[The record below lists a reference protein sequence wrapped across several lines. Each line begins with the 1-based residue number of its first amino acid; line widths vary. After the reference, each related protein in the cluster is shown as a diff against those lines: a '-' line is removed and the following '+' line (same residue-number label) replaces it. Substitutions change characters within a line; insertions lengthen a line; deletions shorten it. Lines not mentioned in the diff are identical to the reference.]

1 MKVIFLKDVPKIGRK
16 YEIKDVPQGFAQN
29 SLIPRKLAV
38 PATPEHVR
46 RVEKERAALL
56 STEKEKEAHVNE
68 LLARTTDEPLRM
80 VLPANE
86 KGHLFKGVHVADI
99 LSAISMQYGIQ
110 LSEREVT
117 LKNPLKDVGTYAVD
131 VHMGARKGTCTVII
145 EAK

>member
-16 YEIKDVPQGFAQN
+16 YEIKEVPQGFAQN

-38 PATPEHVR
+38 PATPEHMR
-46 RVEKERAALL
+46 RVEKERATILA
-56 STEKEKEAHVNE
+56 TEKEKEENVE
-68 LLARTTDEPLRM
+68 KLLARTAEEPVRM

-86 KGHLFKGVHVADI
+86 KGHLFKGVHIEDI
-99 LSAISMQYGIQ
+99 LGAILTQFGIT
-110 LSEREVT
+110 LSPREVT
-117 LKNPLKDVGTYAVD
+117 LKSPLKDVGTYALD